1 MRVFNRGRGVLF
13 ASFLAPV
20 AVYLGFSIEGE
31 RIDQRG
37 GRFFETGKNVVTTV
51 GRFARALQ
59 SKDDAALPQ
68 FFSPRFHGSRLGLNQ
83 QQLFEEKD
91 GIRRYHLHSD
101 GEAPSPDAALSEWK
115 AYIDSFQSVE
125 EMGMHLH
132 RLEQWDSPDGPAGVI
147 RMEVIGTPKGAT
159 QAGIDRAFFRM
170 KFENTDGR
178 LRIREASLVEG
189 ERVIADQPQ
198 FTDVAK
204 TAGVDFMNRYYPLFL
219 NQPLKFGMIRY
230 GPGGITAVDYDND
243 GFYDLFIPDGVE
255 SKLFRNRGDG
265 TFEDVTAKAGVS
277 GLDGVSVAVFADYDN
292 DGYKDLFVS
301 HTFRHNQL
309 FHNNGKGQFEEVSE
323 EAGES
328 FHLLEVSRGAAFG
341 DIDND
346 GDTDVLVS
354 NNNGPARLLINR
366 VGNRNHWIG
375 LRLLGKKANRD
386 MLGARVEVVVT
397 PKRVLSRRAR
407 TDGSYCSSQDPRV
420 LVGIGSS
427 DRVEAV
433 RVRWTDGSLEE
444 WKSPPINRYLTLKEE
459 TSAGKK

>member
-13 ASFLAPV
+13 ASLLAPV

-59 SKDDAALPQ
+59 AKDDAALPQ

-91 GIRRYHLHSD
+91 GIRRYRLHSD
-101 GEAPSPDAALSEWK
+101 GEAPSQDAALSEWK
-115 AYIDSFQSVE
+115 TYIDSFQSID

-132 RLEQWDSPDGPAGVI
+132 RLDQWDSPDGPAGVI
-147 RMEVIGTPKGAT
+147 RMEVIGTPKGAS

-170 KFENTDGR
+170 KFENADGR

-198 FTDVAK
+198 FVDVAK
-204 TAGVDFMNRYYPLFL
+204 TAGVDFLNRYYPLFL

-230 GPGGITAVDYDND
+230 GPAGITAVDYNND
-243 GFYDLFIPDGVE
+243 GFYDLFIPDGLE

-265 TFEDVTAKAGVS
+265 TFEDVTAKAGLA

-309 FHNNGKGQFEEVSE
+309 FHNNGDGTFTDVTAKSGI
-323 EAGES
+323 GEDCCTTVAS
-328 FHLLEVSRGAAFG
+328 WA
-341 DIDND
+341 DYDND
-346 GDTDVLVS
+346 GYLDLY
-354 NNNGPARLLINR
+354 
-366 VGNRNHWIG
+366 VGRY
-375 LRLLGKKANRD
+375 L
-386 MLGARVEVVVT
+386 
-397 PKRVLSRRAR
+397 
-407 TDGSYCSSQDPRV
+407 DPR
-420 LVGIGSS
+420 
-427 DRVEAV
+427 
-433 RVRWTDGSLEE
+433 
-444 WKSPPINRYLTLKEE
+444 KSVP
-459 TSAGKK
+459 